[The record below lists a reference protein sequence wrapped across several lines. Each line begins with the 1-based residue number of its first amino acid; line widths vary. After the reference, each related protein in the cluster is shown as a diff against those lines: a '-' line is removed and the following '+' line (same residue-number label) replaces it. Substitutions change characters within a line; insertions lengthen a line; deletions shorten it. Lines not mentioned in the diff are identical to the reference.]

1 MHLLNPHFHPLQPQR
16 AEVHFLFFPSLYL
29 QYHIIEVHV
38 LFLPSLYVQ
47 YHIIEVHVLF
57 FPSLYLQYHI
67 IEVHFLWCYGNAST
81 RKRLN
86 TEMPQKKAETPQ
98 KPVFLRRF
106 RNFCKKNGNP
116 SKPSF

>member
-1 MHLLNPHFHPLQPQR
+1 MESVGFNDRDFAMIKEWL
-16 AEVHFLFFPSLYL
+16 E
-29 QYHIIEVHV
+29 
-38 LFLPSLYVQ
+38 
-47 YHIIEVHVLF
+47 
-57 FPSLYLQYHI
+57 
-67 IEVHFLWCYGNAST
+67 WCYGNAST

-98 KPVFLRRF
+98 KPIFLRRF